1 MANDDEPVDG
11 ENPRSFTASM
21 ITRWQKRWTWFQCTT
36 IGSKWRPSSFYAN
49 KTITKAS
56 HTSLHGHSTI
66 LTYESVL
73 S

>member
-1 MANDDEPVDG
+1 MAETLDLV
-11 ENPRSFTASM
+11 SM
-21 ITRWQKRWTWFQCTT
+21 HDHRFKMATFV
-36 IGSKWRPSSFYAN
+36 FYAN